1 MSRARQP
8 GSVELTGTGKLYFTN
23 SRGEVEPFDRA
34 RHQRARP
41 WARGPRKDTREMV
54 L

>member
-1 MSRARQP
+1 MIRARQP

-23 SRGEVEPFDRA
+23 SRGEVEPFDRE
-34 RHQRARP
+34 RYRRERP
-41 WARGPRKDTREMV
+41 WARGHRKDTRVMV